1 MENWL
6 QSLRQRAVEM
16 GIEQKKNK
24 YQKVAFVRLNKASEQ
39 RKVNMTELD
48 KKIQEL
54 EIDH

>member
-1 MENWL
+1 
-6 QSLRQRAVEM
+6 M

-24 YQKVAFVRLNKASEQ
+24 YQDIAFVRLNKASEQ

-48 KKIQEL
+48 KNIQEL